1 MTIFEFEK
9 DSFILYIYIMNW
21 GRKITLAY
29 LGFVVFM
36 LFLVIKSVR
45 QKDIYLVSDNYY
57 EDEIGFEKRLE
68 NQRNVKTLSSPVSI
82 EEKADTLTLFLAKES
97 EKGKGFVTFYRP
109 SDKNLDFKLP
119 LQIDADGFQKI
130 YTGKY
135 AKGLWTVK
143 INWEIGSKEYYLEK
157 KIQL

>member
-1 MTIFEFEK
+1 MVGFTF
-9 DSFILYIYIMNW
+9 LHTNIMNW
-21 GRKITLAY
+21 GHKITLVY
-29 LGFVVFM
+29 IGFVVFM
-36 LFLVIKSVR
+36 LFLVVKSVM
-45 QKDIYLVSDNYY
+45 QKDIFLVSENYY
-57 EDEIGFEKRLE
+57 EDEIAYEDKLNRM
-68 NQRNVKTLSSPVSI
+68 RNIKSLSMPVSI